1 MNDYSYDINKEENT
15 FYPLNSWS
23 IISLLYPL
31 SVPNANEV
39 NQEEKD
45 IIKEIFEVMKINKT
59 RSFYMKDL
67 ISLDDFNIKKAEIA
81 LRLSKEDTIQPILS
95 LFDNK

>member
-1 MNDYSYDINKEENT
+1 
-15 FYPLNSWS
+15 
-23 IISLLYPL
+23 LYPL

>member
-1 MNDYSYDINKEENT
+1 M
-15 FYPLNSWS
+15 
-23 IISLLYPL
+23 YPL

-45 IIKEIFEVMKINKT
+45 IIKGIFEVMKINKT

>member
-1 MNDYSYDINKEENT
+1 M
-15 FYPLNSWS
+15 
-23 IISLLYPL
+23 YPL